1 MNLYKAIDVWKRV
14 NKTTAIRYRCFES
27 LNSGHFCVQS
37 ADFYR
42 IPLDADQVRSLSSQ
56 FVELL
61 VEQDPVERSGEYAT
75 VAEAIAAHDEEFH

>member
-14 NKTTAIRYRCFES
+14 NRDTVIRYRCFES
-27 LNSGHFCVQS
+27 LNSGRFSVQT

-42 IPLDADQVRSLSSQ
+42 IPLDADQVKNLGSQ

-61 VEQDPVERSGEYAT
+61 VEQDPIERSGEHAT
-75 VAEAIAAHDEEFH
+75 VAEAIAAHDEHFH